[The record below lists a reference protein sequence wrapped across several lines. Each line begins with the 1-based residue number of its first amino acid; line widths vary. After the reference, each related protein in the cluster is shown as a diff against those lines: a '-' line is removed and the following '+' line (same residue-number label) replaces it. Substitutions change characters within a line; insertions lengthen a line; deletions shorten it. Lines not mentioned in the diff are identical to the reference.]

1 MFSEMLTESSVRV
14 VPSFSARS
22 AEAKKPWQW
31 ITQKFMLE
39 NAKIDPAVT
48 LIASDNWIEFT
59 IRYVVDYKAR
69 RSTKDI
75 LFTRILEEIEKTQGK
90 VSLASATFQIVGL
103 PNLNVNLGQKG

>member
-1 MFSEMLTESSVRV
+1 MKYGSDVRLSKDIFLKIVGEV
-14 VPSFSARS
+14 VGDYA

-48 LIASDNWIEFT
+48 LIANDNWIEFT

-75 LFTRILEEIEKTQGK
+75 LFTRILEEIENTRAKCLWPRRLSKSSGCR
-90 VSLASATFQIVGL
+90 I
-103 PNLNVNLGQKG
+103 